1 MFCRVLYLAKKS
13 SKPGSP
19 EKQYLSGCGTA
30 FVWVDIVSTI
40 ERIFNRGT
48 GMPGGSTWKY
58 PEAPP
63 FKTFLRCGNN
73 LEGERLTDTHQEL
86 PLLSTIP

>member
-1 MFCRVLYLAKKS
+1 
-13 SKPGSP
+13 
-19 EKQYLSGCGTA
+19 
-30 FVWVDIVSTI
+30 
-40 ERIFNRGT
+40 
-48 GMPGGSTWKY
+48 MPGGSTWKY

-73 LEGERLTDTHQEL
+73 LEGERLTDTHKEL